1 MSKIFMDKK
10 VIQAMNEI
18 NRVMIGKEQTI
29 HQIMTAILAGGHVLI
44 EDIPGVGK
52 TTLALAFAKVLG
64 LDYQRIQF
72 TPDIMPTDIAGFS
85 VYQTEQ
91 EQFEYRQGAAMTNL
105 LLADEINRTSPKTQS
120 ALLEAMEEGKITVDG
135 VTRDL
140 PDPYIVIAT
149 QNPYGSIGTHSLPES
164 QLDRFMIRTS
174 LGYPDIESEIRMLM
188 QGSVNFTDEEIKE
201 QISSKE
207 LIIARQEVAGLF
219 VHEDI
224 YRYIVEIANET
235 RRSRDL
241 DLGISPR
248 GTIALLAMAKANAY
262 LDGRDYVIPQDVE
275 DVFLDTIEHRVIKS
289 KEARIQKKTRK
300 EILQDIF
307 YKISLPKGNQKG

>member
-1 MSKIFMDKK
+1 MGKIFMDKK
-10 VIQAMNEI
+10 VIKAIEEI
-18 NRVMIGKEQTI
+18 NRVMEGKEHTV

-52 TTLALAFAKVLG
+52 TTLALAFSKVLG

-85 VYQTEQ
+85 VYNIES
-91 EQFEYRQGAAMTNL
+91 EEFVYKEGAAMTNL

-149 QNPYGSIGTHSLPES
+149 QNPLGSIGTHSLPES

-174 LGYPDIESEIRMLM
+174 LGYPDEESEIRMLL
-188 QGSVNFTDEEIKE
+188 QGSVNFTDQDIKE
-201 QISSKE
+201 QLSPQELLRARKE
-207 LIIARQEVAGLF
+207 VKELF

-224 YRYIVEIANET
+224 LRYIVEIANET

-241 DLGISPR
+241 ELGISPR

-262 LDGRDYVIPQDVE
+262 LDGRDYVIPQDVK
-275 DVFLDTIEHRVIKS
+275 DVFLETIRHRVIQS

-300 EILQDIF
+300 EILKEIL
-307 YKISLPKGNQKG
+307 YKVPLPKGNQKG